1 MLEDTSESAITVT
14 SVPTTG
20 SMSAQE
26 EEHYGHYIEQEQVHL
41 IRCGKYVESTI
52 TILIFISICICIIFT
67 KVHPYSKP
75 ESMQLCQSPEI
86 TSDLF
91 QMNKSSYSPGPGAPP
106 RPVPGGGAGNP
117 RGGILPGDPGPAPP
131 RQLPA
136 PLRLPALPPQHG
148 QPAQQVPSDPHI
160 YLPFKSFYLSI
171 YRSLYAPRYL

>member
-67 KVHPYSKP
+67 KFIHTVNQKVCKFANHLKLHLIS
-75 ESMQLCQSPEI
+75 
-86 TSDLF
+86 
-91 QMNKSSYSPGPGAPP
+91 
-106 RPVPGGGAGNP
+106 
-117 RGGILPGDPGPAPP
+117 
-131 RQLPA
+131 
-136 PLRLPALPPQHG
+136 
-148 QPAQQVPSDPHI
+148 
-160 YLPFKSFYLSI
+160 FK
-171 YRSLYAPRYL
+171 

>member
-1 MLEDTSESAITVT
+1 
-14 SVPTTG
+14 
-20 SMSAQE
+20 
-26 EEHYGHYIEQEQVHL
+26 
-41 IRCGKYVESTI
+41 
-52 TILIFISICICIIFT
+52 
-67 KVHPYSKP
+67 
-75 ESMQLCQSPEI
+75 MQLFQSPEI

-91 QMNKSSYSPGPGAPP
+91 QMNQSSYSPGPGAPP
-106 RPVPGGGAGNP
+106 RPVPGGGAGDP